1 MFDKRLM
8 AMCPESKVYMPGTR
22 NSRSGTSDTADNT
35 FFLVTAYCFARSSE
49 KLNNWF
55 KGTKLYKKHLDS
67 TPDLLLAFCEDD

>member
-1 MFDKRLM
+1 MKARCICL
-8 AMCPESKVYMPGTR
+8 ALGTV
-22 NSRSGTSDTADNT
+22 GVVLPILPTTP